1 MTAQNLLTRRA
12 GLIAFIGVQ
21 VLAVIF
27 WVMALLP
34 NIGPGADPIIES
46 AQQIWSG
53 GGHSIVDSDFRS
65 GRNIVGVG
73 RFHPV
78 GDLAKLDPS
87 PLLVGTL
94 LMLLAGVAALVAIY
108 LFRTRVLYAS
118 AVAIAALLAGLGGCV
133 FIAMQW
139 LGDTAFPPG
148 FMNAYLLNALTRAF
162 LLQVALGFVFLAVP
176 AVLAIAGVV
185 TRERPLG
192 FHWAALNW
200 LIVAAVW
207 VVFYVAGHVALFPFG
222 DEAWKPI

>member
-1 MTAQNLLTRRA
+1 MAARDLLTRRA

-21 VLAVIF
+21 VLVVIF

-34 NIGPGADPIIES
+34 NVGPGADPVVES

-53 GGHSIVDSDFRS
+53 GGHSVLESDFRS

-78 GDLAKLDPS
+78 GDLGALAPA
-87 PLLVGTL
+87 PLFLGTL
-94 LMLLAGVAALVAIY
+94 LMLLAGALAAVAVLI
-108 LFRTRVLYAS
+108 FRTRVLYAS
-118 AVAIAALLAGLGGCV
+118 GAAIAALLAGLGGCV

-148 FMNAYLLNALTRAF
+148 FLNAYLLNALTRAF

-176 AVLAIAGVV
+176 AILAIAGVV
-185 TRERPLG
+185 TRERALG
-192 FHWAALNW
+192 FRWAALNW
-200 LIVAAVW
+200 VVVAAVW
-207 VVFYVAGHVALFPFG
+207 AAFYLAGHVALFPFG

>member
-1 MTAQNLLTRRA
+1 MAARDLLTGKA
-12 GLIAFIGVQ
+12 GLVAFAGVQ
-21 VLAVIF
+21 VLALVF

-34 NIGPGADPIIES
+34 NIGPGADPIVES

-94 LMLLAGVAALVAIY
+94 LMLLAGAGALVAIY

-118 AVAIAALLAGLGGCV
+118 GVAIAALLAGLGGCV

-148 FMNAYLLNALTRAF
+148 FLNAYLLNALTRAF

-176 AVLAIAGVV
+176 SILAIAGVV

-192 FHWAALNW
+192 FRWAALNW
-200 LIVAAVW
+200 LIVTAVW
-207 VVFYVAGHVALFPFG
+207 VVLYIAGHVALFPFG

>member
-1 MTAQNLLTRRA
+1 MTARELLTRKA
-12 GLIAFIGVQ
+12 GLVAFVGVQ
-21 VLAVIF
+21 VLALVF
-27 WVMALLP
+27 WLMALLP

-118 AVAIAALLAGLGGCV
+118 GVAIAALLAGLGGCV

-162 LLQVALGFVFLAVP
+162 LLLVALGFVFLAVP

>member
-1 MTAQNLLTRRA
+1 MTARELLTRKA
-12 GLIAFIGVQ
+12 GLVAFVGVQ
-21 VLAVIF
+21 ALALVF
-27 WVMALLP
+27 WLMALLP
-34 NIGPGADPIIES
+34 NIGPGADPVVES

-78 GDLAKLDPS
+78 GDLAAFDPA
-87 PLLVGTL
+87 PLLAGTL
-94 LMLLAGVAALVAIY
+94 LMLLAGAGAVVAIY
-108 LFRTRVLYAS
+108 LFKTRVLYAS
-118 AVAIAALLAGLGGCV
+118 GIAIAALIAGLGGCV

-148 FMNAYLLNALTRAF
+148 FLNAYLLNALTRAF

-176 AVLAIAGVV
+176 AILAIAGVV

-192 FHWAALNW
+192 FRWAALNW
-200 LIVAAVW
+200 LVVAAIW
-207 VVFYVAGHVALFPFG
+207 VVFYIAGHVALFPFG

>member
-1 MTAQNLLTRRA
+1 MTARDLLTRRA
-12 GLIAFIGVQ
+12 GLIAFVGVQ

-27 WVMALLP
+27 WLTALLP
-34 NIGPGADPIIES
+34 NIGPGADPVVES

-78 GDLAKLDPS
+78 GDIAALDPA
-87 PLLVGTL
+87 PLLAGTL
-94 LMLLAGVAALVAIY
+94 LMLLAGAGAVVAIY
-108 LFRTRVLYAS
+108 LFKTRVLYAS
-118 AVAIAALLAGLGGCV
+118 GVAIAALLAGLGGCV

-148 FMNAYLLNALTRAF
+148 FLNAYLLNALTRAF

-176 AVLAIAGVV
+176 AILAIAGVV

-192 FHWAALNW
+192 FRWAALNW

>member
-1 MTAQNLLTRRA
+1 MTARALLTRKA

-21 VLAVIF
+21 VLAAIF
-27 WVMALLP
+27 WLAALLP
-34 NIGPGADPIIES
+34 NIGPGADPLVES

-78 GDLAKLDPS
+78 GDIAALDPS

-94 LMLLAGVAALVAIY
+94 LILLAGAGAAVAFY
-108 LFRTRVLYAS
+108 LFRTRVLFAS
-118 AVAIAALLAGLGGCV
+118 GAAIGALLAGLGGCL

-139 LGDTAFPPG
+139 LGDTAFPPN
-148 FMNAYLLNALTRAF
+148 FLNAYLLNALTRAF

-176 AVLAIAGVV
+176 SILAIAGVV
-185 TRERPLG
+185 TRERVLG
-192 FHWAALNW
+192 FRWAALNW
-200 LIVAAVW
+200 IVVATVW
-207 VVFYVAGHVALFPFG
+207 VVFYLACHVALFPFG